1 MTRFDPEPQ
10 TPLTETRTAMQKSST
25 GLPAHVAGALCYL
38 LGWISGLIFYL
49 IEKESDFVR
58 FHAAQSI
65 MVFGTLTIV
74 SIVIQ
79 VLPFLG
85 QLVGALLSLLG
96 LALWIILM
104 VKAALK
110 ERFKLPYVGDWAEEY
125 ARKKIL

>member
-1 MTRFDPEPQ
+1 
-10 TPLTETRTAMQKSST
+10 MQKSTT
-25 GLPAHVAGALCYL
+25 GLPAHIAAILCYL
-38 LGWISGLIFYL
+38 LGWVSGLIFYL
-49 IEKESDFVR
+49 IEKNSEFVR
-58 FHAAQSI
+58 FHATQSVI
-65 MVFGTLTIV
+65 VFGSLTVV

-85 QLVGALLSLLG
+85 QLVGALLSLLS

-110 ERFKLPYVGDWAEEY
+110 ERFKLPWVGDLADEY

>member
-1 MTRFDPEPQ
+1 MIN
-10 TPLTETRTAMQKSST
+10 SST
-25 GLPAHVAGALCYL
+25 GLPAHIAGILCYL

-49 IEKESDFVR
+49 IEKKSDFVR
-58 FHAAQSI
+58 FHATQSI
-65 MVFGTLTIV
+65 ITFGALTVI

-85 QLVGALLSLLG
+85 QLVGGLLSLLG

-104 VKAALK
+104 IKAGLK
-110 ERFKLPYVGDWAEEY
+110 ERYKLPWVGDLAEDY

>member
-1 MTRFDPEPQ
+1 
-10 TPLTETRTAMQKSST
+10 MQKSST
-25 GLPAHVAGALCYL
+25 GLPAHIAAILCYL

-49 IEKESDFVR
+49 IEKDSDFVR
-58 FHAAQSI
+58 FHATQSI
-65 MVFGTLTIV
+65 IVFGALTIS

-110 ERFKLPYVGDWAEEY
+110 ERYKLPWVGDLAEEY
-125 ARKKIL
+125 ARKQIL